1 MEQRKNKTVV
11 GLRES
16 VIYLEKWLDQAEA
29 LARDIRRRAQQENIQ
44 SFFTI
49 ASTVKVREDSSPF
62 LTPIRRLSH
71 GFIGGVVVFSQTQ
84 AILLSKR
91 IDGLVDQIL
100 VDAEKKIGVSLGIDE
115 YVLEHFGLEYPNY
128 KDNARVHV
136 ELGNLTAACS
146 AHIKKSLYGEYKPN
160 DMTVEAVWHFLAQR
174 FGELGGRKVAIIGS
188 GNIGF
193 KLALK
198 LVESGTNVELVRRD
212 LGRGMLMADAI
223 NITKPQSTMASAKY
237 NSSPLHAALFCD
249 ALIGCTNGKA
259 AITKEMIQAIKP
271 NGIVI
276 DVGKGSIHA
285 DAVLYAVENEVPI
298 IRCDISSAMDGLI
311 STLRRNKMI
320 MSRELGR
327 QKFETDIFLVS
338 GGYLGLAGD
347 IVVDNYQ
354 EPRQIIG
361 VCDGMG
367 DLKGTPSA
375 EDLDRL
381 EILKKRMSHGKD

>member
-1 MEQRKNKTVV
+1 MEKRKNVPVV

-16 VIYLEKWLDQAEA
+16 ISYLETWLDQAEG
-29 LARDIRRRAQQENIQ
+29 LARDIRQRSEAEGIQ

-49 ASTVKVREDSSPF
+49 ASTVKVRENSSPF

-71 GFIGGVVVFSQTQ
+71 GFIGGAVVFSQTQ
-84 AILLSKR
+84 AVLLSKR
-91 IDGLVDQIL
+91 IDGLVDHIL
-100 VDAEKKIGVSLGIDE
+100 VDAEKKIGINLGFDE
-115 YVLEHFGLEYPNY
+115 YVLQHFNLEHPVE
-128 KDNARVHV
+128 KHNARVHV
-136 ELGNLTAACS
+136 ELGNLTAACQPLIS
-146 AHIKKSLYGEYKPN
+146 KSLYGEYKPN

-174 FGELGGRKVAIIGS
+174 FGELGGKKVAIIGS

-193 KLALK
+193 KLGLK
-198 LVESGTNVELVRRD
+198 LVESGTDVELVRRD
-212 LGRGMLMADAI
+212 MGRCMLMADVI

-249 ALIGCTNGKA
+249 ALIGCTSGSA
-259 AITKEMIQAIKP
+259 AITTEMIQAIKP

-285 DAVLYAVENEVPI
+285 DAVLYAVENDVPI

-311 STLRRNKMI
+311 STFRRNQMI

-327 QKFETDIFLVS
+327 REVEPGLFVVS
-338 GGYLGLAGD
+338 GGYLGLVDD
-347 IVVDNYQ
+347 IVVDNYLV
-354 EPRQIIG
+354 PSQIIG

-367 DLKGTPSA
+367 DLKESPSPTDV
-375 EDLDRL
+375 ERL
-381 EILKKRMSHGKD
+381 TILKKGIN